1 MKRVLAIILLVLVA
15 LYGQGISPTMAQSG
29 DVTITKI
36 RIEGAQ
42 RIDPATVLSYS
53 SLSAGDT
60 VSRSSL
66 NRAVGRLFATNLFE
80 DVSIGLDGTVVV
92 IEVLENPIINRI
104 SIEGNDV
111 LPDEQLL
118 EFIDIKDASL

>member
-66 NRAVGRLFATNLFE
+66 NL
-80 DVSIGLDGTVVV
+80 
-92 IEVLENPIINRI
+92 
-104 SIEGNDV
+104 
-111 LPDEQLL
+111 
-118 EFIDIKDASL
+118 SLIHI